1 MRNIGLDVKP
11 PRKTCADPRCP
22 FHGKLSIRG
31 RLLKGTV
38 MSLGQGHTVVVQR
51 EYLHFFP
58 KIARYEKRR
67 RAIHAHLPPCITL
80 KQGEMVAVAECRP
93 LAKTVPFVVV
103 ERGGN

>member
-11 PRKTCADPRCP
+11 PRKTCEDLRCP
-22 FHGKLSIRG
+22 FHGKLSIRV

-38 MSLGQGHTVVVQR
+38 KRLGQGQTVVVER

-67 RAIHAHLPPCITL
+67 RSVHAHLPPCIPL
-80 KQGEMVAVAECRP
+80 KLGELVAVAECRP

-103 ERGGN
+103 EKGES